1 MSIFE
6 EIVRSVISENVDV
19 KSINDSID
27 NTYGVVINYRG
38 EEGEHTGSRLIQ
50 PVAYGTT
57 KKGFPA
63 IRAFQPNGDT
73 SSRVPSWKLF
83 RLDRIERWEP
93 HPEEKFDEPPG
104 FDQQVLGRFN
114 QNGDDG
120 MSQVFKVAKFG
131 QNGPVGGEPTEVNG
145 PAMKGDA
152 KIGLQKPTM
161 NTVVNTQNSE
171 RPVQKQY
178 TQGPITKQDVQ
189 AVNNEPEGIESLRRK
204 LRDQD
209 YVSKAIKDADF
220 EDNNE
225 EETEDNGQEY
235 SGEQHQK
242 RQTVDERPEL
252 QREG

>member
-6 EIVRSVISENVDV
+6 EIVRSIINESVDV

-38 EEGEHTGSRLIQ
+38 EEGDHTGSRLIQ

-73 SSRVPSWKLF
+73 SSSVPSWKLF
-83 RLDRIERWEP
+83 RIDRIEKWEP

-104 FDQQVLGRFN
+104 FNQQMLGRFN

-120 MSQVFKVAKFG
+120 MSQVFKVAKFDV
-131 QNGPVGGEPTEVNG
+131 NGPVGGEPTNVNG
-145 PAMKGDA
+145 PATKTDA
-152 KIGLQKPTM
+152 KIGLQSPTM
-161 NTVVNTQNSE
+161 NTIVKQGDE
-171 RPVQKQY
+171 RPIQRQY

-189 AVNNEPEGIESLRRK
+189 AVNNEPDGIQR
-204 LRDQD
+204 LRDKLANQD
-209 YVSKAIKDADF
+209 YVSQAIKDADF
-220 EDNNE
+220 DDNNE
-225 EETEDNGQEY
+225 EEKEDNGQEY
-235 SGEQHQK
+235 SGEQH
-242 RQTVDERPEL
+242 
-252 QREG
+252 